1 MSIGNV
7 DSVDLAAIRQAPAPA
22 RGTPPDARSS
32 GGLGAAPAPV
42 IHAPARTPA
51 QRATLDNPVFPPVQP
66 ATQEALAAAVQSANA
81 YVQSVSTNIQF
92 TLDQDTGRTV
102 VKMVDTET
110 EEVLRQFPSEEML
123 AISRSIDRM
132 QGLLIN
138 RKV

>member
-1 MSIGNV
+1 MSIGKV
-7 DSVDLAAIRQAPAPA
+7 DSVDLAVIIRQ
-22 RGTPPDARSS
+22 GT
-32 GGLGAAPAPV
+32 APAPV
-42 IHAPARTPA
+42 IHAPMGTPA
-51 QRATLDNPVFPPVQP
+51 QRATLDNPVFPPAQP
-66 ATQEALAAAVQSANA
+66 VTQEAVAAAVQSANA
-81 YVQSVSTNIQF
+81 YVQSISTNIQF

-138 RKV
+138 RKA